1 MKAESEA
8 IEFYN
13 KLLTYEGI
21 TEADRKQIEEFIS
34 DEKNHL
40 QKLSEML
47 THYDGNIPTSQ
58 D

>member
-13 KLLTYEGI
+13 ELLNEEGLLPEDI
-21 TEADRKQIEEFIS
+21 EQIKEFIS

-40 QKLSEML
+40 HLLSEMVK
-47 THYDGNIPTSQ
+47 HYDGNIPTAE